1 MTTGEDPE
9 DASRA
14 APRVAHALLRIRPVS
29 QADERARWEQAPLD
43 ELIDHIVDTYHR
55 PLPGAL
61 ACAAAAVRAALDAQT
76 ARDRA
81 NLARTAATLE
91 RITELLLEHQRQ
103 EEELVF
109 PWLRSR
115 DRATAG
121 LPVSLLEREHHEIER
136 QIAELGALAASIDH
150 DAERRPFATA
160 LGALAQALHEHIE
173 LENRVLF
180 PRALA
185 AARGA

>member
-1 MTTGEDPE
+1 MTTGEGATPPH
-9 DASRA
+9 ARRPRGARLA
-14 APRVAHALLRIRPVS
+14 AGPTVTH
-29 QADERARWEQAPLD
+29 ADELARWEQAPIED
-43 ELIDHIVDTYHR
+43 LIDHIVDTYHR

-61 ACAAAAVRAALDAQT
+61 ACAAAAIRAGLDAQG

-81 NLARTAATLE
+81 NLARAAASLE

-115 DRATAG
+115 DRTSAG
-121 LPVSLLEREHHEIER
+121 LLVSLLERDHHEIER
-136 QIAELGALAASIDH
+136 EIADLGALAASIDH
-150 DAERRPFATA
+150 DGERRPFATT
-160 LGALAQALHEHIE
+160 LGALADELHRHIE

-185 AARGA
+185 TALGA

>member
-1 MTTGEDPE
+1 V
-9 DASRA
+9 
-14 APRVAHALLRIRPVS
+14 AP
-29 QADERARWEQAPLD
+29 QDELARWEHAPLD
-43 ELIDHIVDTYHR
+43 ELIDHIIDTYHR

-81 NLARTAATLE
+81 KLGRAATTLE

-115 DRATAG
+115 DRASAG
-121 LPVSLLEREHHEIER
+121 LLVSLLERDHREIER
-136 QIAELGALAASIDH
+136 EIAELGALAASLDH
-150 DAERRPFATA
+150 DALRRPFAA
-160 LGALAQALHEHIE
+160 ALAGLAEELHQHLD

-185 AARGA
+185 AALGGP

>member
-1 MTTGEDPE
+1 VTRD
-9 DASRA
+9 
-14 APRVAHALLRIRPVS
+14 
-29 QADERARWEQAPLD
+29 DERARWEHASID

-81 NLARTAATLE
+81 NLARAAATLE
-91 RITELLLEHQRQ
+91 RITELLIEHQRQ

-109 PWLRSR
+109 PWLRSPE
-115 DRATAG
+115 RASAG
-121 LPVSLLEREHHEIER
+121 LLVSLLERDHHEIER
-136 QIAELGALAASIDH
+136 LIADLGGLASSIEH
-150 DAERRPFATA
+150 GAEQRPFAA
-160 LGALAQALHEHIE
+160 SLVELAAALHRHLD
-173 LENRVLF
+173 LENHVLF

-185 AARGA
+185 AALEP